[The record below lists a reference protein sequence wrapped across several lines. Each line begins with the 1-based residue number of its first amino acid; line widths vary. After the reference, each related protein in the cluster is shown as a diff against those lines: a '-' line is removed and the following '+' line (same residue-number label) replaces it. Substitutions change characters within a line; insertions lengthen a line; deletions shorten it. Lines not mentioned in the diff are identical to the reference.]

1 MKIMEE
7 LTSYRPDSVS
17 VVIPAFNEHVEIGRC
32 LESLGRQTYQEFE
45 VIVVDN
51 GSTDD
56 TALIAES
63 FGVRVVT
70 EPRRGIAPARQAGF
84 EAAQG
89 AIIASTDA
97 DTVVPPDWVERIVE
111 AFRED
116 PETIAVFGPFRY
128 RSDSAPRP
136 FVNRIIPYCSSG
148 LAVGQRV
155 TWRLG
160 VPHFPGSNFA
170 VRREA
175 FFQVGGFRSPTSGR
189 LYSYWEDIQLG
200 LKLNR
205 IGEVRYLPDLV
216 VTASARKLRSFRSNV
231 VTPARKAAALYILG
245 RDL

>member
-1 MKIMEE
+1 MEE
-7 LTSYRPDSVS
+7 LTSYRPVSVS
-17 VVIPAFNEHVEIGRC
+17 VVIPALNEQAEIGRC
-32 LESLGRQTYQEFE
+32 LESLGRQTYQDFE

-70 EPRRGIAPARQAGF
+70 ESRRGIAPARQAGF

-97 DTVVPPDWVERIVE
+97 DTVVPHDWVERIEE
-111 AFRED
+111 AFREH
-116 PETIAVFGPFRY
+116 PEAVAVFGPFRY

-155 TWRLG
+155 TFRLG
-160 VPHFPGSNFA
+160 FPHFPGSNFA
-170 VRREA
+170 VRRDA
-175 FFQVGGFRSPTSGR
+175 FFEVGGFRSPTSGR
-189 LYSYWEDIQLG
+189 LYSYWEDVQLG

-205 IGEVRYLPDLV
+205 IGEVCYLPDLV
-216 VTASARKLRSFRSNV
+216 VTASARKLRSFKKNV
-231 VTPARKAAALYILG
+231 ISPARKAAALHILG

>member
-1 MKIMEE
+1 MEE
-7 LTSYRPDSVS
+7 LTSYRPVSVS
-17 VVIPAFNEHVEIGRC
+17 VVIPALNEQAEIGRC

-160 VPHFPGSNFA
+160 FPHFPGSNFA

-189 LYSYWEDIQLG
+189 LYSSWEDIQLG

>member
-1 MKIMEE
+1 MKE
-7 LTSYRPDSVS
+7 LTSYRPVSVS
-17 VVIPAFNEHVEIGRC
+17 VVIPAFNEQAEIGRC
-32 LESLGRQTYQEFE
+32 LESLGRQTYQDFE

-70 EPRRGIAPARQAGF
+70 EPRRGIASARQAGF

-89 AIIASTDA
+89 SIIASTDA
-97 DTVVPPDWVERIVE
+97 DTVVPPNWVERIEE
-111 AFRED
+111 AFREG
-116 PETIAVFGPFRY
+116 PEAVAVFGPFRY
-128 RSDSAPRP
+128 RSHSAPRP

-155 TWRLG
+155 TFRLG
-160 VPHFPGSNFA
+160 LPHFPGSNFA

-175 FFQVGGFRSPTSGR
+175 FFQVGGFRSPMSGR
-189 LYSYWEDIQLG
+189 LYSYWEDVQLG
-200 LKLNR
+200 MKLNR

-216 VTASARKLRSFRSNV
+216 VTASARKLRSFKDNV
-231 VTPARKAAALYILG
+231 IVPARKAAVLHVLG

>member
-1 MKIMEE
+1 MED
-7 LTSYRPDSVS
+7 LTSYRPVSVS
-17 VVIPAFNEHVEIGRC
+17 VVIPAFNEQGEIGRC
-32 LESLGRQTYQEFE
+32 LESLGCQTYQEFE

-70 EPRRGIAPARQAGF
+70 EPRRGIASARQAGF

-89 AIIASTDA
+89 AIVVSTDA
-97 DTVVPPDWVERIVE
+97 DTVVPPNWVEQIVE
-111 AFRED
+111 AFREG
-116 PETIAVFGPFRY
+116 PELIAVFGPFRY

-155 TWRLG
+155 TFRLG
-160 VPHFPGSNFA
+160 RPHFPGSNFA
-170 VRREA
+170 VRRDA
-175 FFQVGGFRSPTSGR
+175 FFQVGGFRSPMSGR
-189 LYSYWEDIQLG
+189 LYSYWEDVQLG

-205 IGEVRYLPDLV
+205 IGEVRYLPDLI

-231 VTPARKAAALYILG
+231 ITPARKAAVLHILG